1 MSRANVEIVRRAW
14 EPSAGAGAYDRF
26 MTNRAQ
32 LHALDEVHRRLEL
45 EGVAYWLFGGWAV
58 DFHAGAVT
66 RPHDDLD
73 IAIWLRDLT
82 TVARLLRQ
90 DGWTHEPADGQDGS
104 TAFTRRGVRLE
115 LAFLQR
121 DEDGEPYTPL
131 TRGGRAA
138 WAAGAFGEEVRTLAG
153 VRARV
158 IGLTAL
164 HEEKSGTHTDPAAAA
179 KDRRDRATLEGLG

>member
-1 MSRANVEIVRRAW
+1 VS
-14 EPSAGAGAYDRF
+14 
-26 MTNRAQ
+26 NRAQ
-32 LHALDEVHRRLEL
+32 LDALDEVGRRFDV
-45 EGVAYWLFGGWAV
+45 EGVQYWLFGGWAV

-82 TVARLLRQ
+82 TAARLLSQ
-90 DGWTHEPADGQDGS
+90 DGWAHEPADAQDGS
-104 TAFTRRGVRLE
+104 TLFTRRGVRLE

-121 DEDGEPYTPL
+121 DADGDPYTPL
-131 TRGGRAA
+131 SGGGRAG
-138 WAAGAFGEEVRTLAG
+138 WAAGAFGEEARTLAG
-153 VRARV
+153 VSARV

-164 HEEKSGTHTDPAAAA
+164 HEEKSGPRADAAAAA